1 MFRSATFRVTLIT
14 VIVTMAISAIFSIA
28 IYHFAAGAIEFSARR
43 QYIRL
48 RHDYTLPAPLKTPV
62 ASPMGEEQT
71 EAARHL
77 LLNLIYLNLIIFGVS
92 TLIGAY
98 LARRTLE
105 PIEQAMEL
113 QGQFAADASHE
124 LRTPLAAMRSEIEVT
139 LREKK
144 ISENESRQLLAS
156 NLEEIAKLEG
166 LASGLLQLARLESM
180 AAHFI
185 PTNIASV
192 IKSAMTTLKVP
203 AKQKNIQLS
212 HTGND
217 FKVLGEADSLA
228 QLIKILLDNAIK
240 YSPAGSSVRILTKVS
255 GRRGSI
261 MVSDDGPGIAAE
273 EVNHVFERFWRAN
286 SSRTKNK
293 ADGYGLGLAIAKEI
307 AQLHKGEIKVNS
319 VLGKGSQF
327 VVELPLA

>member
-1 MFRSATFRVTLIT
+1 
-14 VIVTMAISAIFSIA
+14 MAISAIFSVA
-28 IYHFAAGAIEFSARR
+28 IYHFATGAIEFSASR
-43 QYIRL
+43 QYQRL
-48 RHDYTLPAPLKTPV
+48 RHAYTVQPPFRTLV
-62 ASPMGEEQT
+62 AQPMGAEQA
-71 EAARHL
+71 EADRNL
-77 LLNLIYLNLIIFGVS
+77 LLNLGYLNVIILGLS
-92 TLIGAY
+92 ALIGAF

-144 ISENESRQLLAS
+144 ISEKEARLLLAS

-166 LASGLLQLARLESM
+166 LANGLLQLARLESM
-180 AAHFI
+180 AAHFT

-192 IKSAMTTLKVP
+192 VKSAMTTLKVP

-212 HTGND
+212 HTGKD

-240 YSPAGSSVRILTKVS
+240 YSPVGSPVRISTKVS
-255 GRRGSI
+255 GRRGNI
-261 MVSDDGPGIAAE
+261 VVSDDGPGIAADDAS
-273 EVNHVFERFWRAN
+273 HVFERFWRAN
-286 SSRTKNK
+286 SSRTKNQ

-307 AQLHKGEIKVNS
+307 AQLHKGELKVDS
-319 VLGKGSQF
+319 TPGKGSHF
-327 VVELPLA
+327 IIELPLA